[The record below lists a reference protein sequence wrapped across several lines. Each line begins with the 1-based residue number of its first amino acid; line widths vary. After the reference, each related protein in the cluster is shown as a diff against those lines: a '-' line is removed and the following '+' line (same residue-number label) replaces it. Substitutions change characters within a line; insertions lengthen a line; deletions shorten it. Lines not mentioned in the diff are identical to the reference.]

1 MNTEHRWL
9 QLAVVVPLCGLLV
22 LIARA
27 EVLLRSGASFRIAI
41 EGYDPRDLLAGQ
53 YLQYRFAFDWRGE
66 STCGSKRDDAALP
79 RALESGCCVCLTSDV
94 DESTLAEAR
103 QVACDQV
110 SQCAGWLRTNTLL
123 PPLRY
128 FVPERQA
135 SNLEE
140 ALRGR
145 QASLE
150 VTCGPNGQPA
160 IGDLYLD
167 GRPWREVIE
176 D

>member
-9 QLAVVVPLCGLLV
+9 QLAVVVPLVGLLV
-22 LIARA
+22 MIARA
-27 EVLLRSGASFRIAI
+27 EVLLRLGASFRIAI

-53 YLQYRFAFDWRGE
+53 YLQYRFELDWHGQ
-66 STCGSKRDDAALP
+66 STCGVKKGEDVP
-79 RALESGCCVCLTSDV
+79 RGLESGCCVCLTSDV
-94 DESTLAEAR
+94 GSNTLADAR
-103 QVACDQV
+103 QVGCDEV
-110 SQCAGWLRTNTLL
+110 SQCAGWLRANALM

-145 QASLE
+145 EASLE

-167 GRPWREVIE
+167 GRPWRELIQE
-176 D
+176 

>member
-9 QLAVVVPLCGLLV
+9 QLAVVVPLVGLLV

-41 EGYDPRDLLAGQ
+41 EGYDPRDLLAGH
-53 YLQYRFAFDWRGE
+53 YLQYRFAFDWQGQSSCGLERAGE
-66 STCGSKRDDAALP
+66 PLQP
-79 RALESGCCVCLTSDV
+79 GCCVCLASGASS
-94 DESTLAEAR
+94 EALAVAR
-103 QVACDQV
+103 QVPCDQV
-110 SQCAGWLRTNTLL
+110 SECAGWLRANALV

-135 SNLEE
+135 SSLEE

-145 QASLE
+145 QAALE

-160 IGDLYLD
+160 VGDLYLD
-167 GRPWREVIE
+167 GRPWRELLP

>member
-1 MNTEHRWL
+1 MTTESRWL
-9 QLAVVVPLCGLLV
+9 QLAVVVPLVGLLV

-27 EVLLRSGASFRIAI
+27 ELLLRSGARFRIAI
-41 EGYDPRDLLAGQ
+41 VGYDPRDLLAGQ
-53 YLQYRFAFDWRGE
+53 YLQYQFALDWKGTN
-66 STCGSKRDDAALP
+66 TCGVLDGKVTRG
-79 RALESGCCVCLTSDV
+79 LERGCCVCFTSDV
-94 DESTLAEAR
+94 DSNMLADAR
-103 QVACDQV
+103 QISCDEV
-110 SQCAGWLRTNTLL
+110 SHCDGWLHAGALT

-135 SNLEE
+135 SELED

-145 QASLE
+145 QASLD

-160 IGDLYLD
+160 IGELYLD
-167 GRPWREVIE
+167 GRPWRDVVQ